1 MAGTAELAVV
11 IGSDLSID
19 LVNHY
24 AAAGTLRHFSKKM
37 AAWLLDWVD
46 DKSGQAQSH
55 EMVNS
60 VGFN

>member
-1 MAGTAELAVV
+1 VV

-24 AAAGTLRHFSKKM
+24 FAAGSFRHCVKKM
-37 AAWLLDWVD
+37 AAWILDWVD
-46 DKSGQAQSH
+46 NKPRQAQSH

-60 VGFN
+60 MDFN

>member
-1 MAGTAELAVV
+1 MV

-24 AAAGTLRHFSKKM
+24 FATGALNFFTKKM

-46 DKSGQAQSH
+46 DKSRQAQSS

-60 VGFN
+60 MGFN

>member
-1 MAGTAELAVV
+1 MV

-24 AAAGTLRHFSKKM
+24 AASGAIIFFTKKM
-37 AAWLLDWVD
+37 AAWLLDRVD
-46 DKSGQAQSH
+46 DKSRQAQSY

-60 VGFN
+60 MGFD